1 MLLALLSPLLGAA
14 VNLLPSI
21 IGIFERSQANKHELE
36 LTRLKLDVA
45 IQTAQ
50 LGIDLEEAKADA
62 QEGQSLRQHD
72 STLDGGKFINALR
85 ASIRPVITYIFF
97 ALFVAIKV
105 SAAYVMI
112 SAGADIPT
120 MLNAV
125 WDEETIALFG
135 AIMGF
140 WFGSRTIE
148 RMAGNMPQRKVGYQ
162 VNVTQSTKLPR
173 KRR

>member
-14 VNLLPSI
+14 VNLLPSVL
-21 IGIFERSQANKHELE
+21 GYFERQQANKHEIE
-36 LTRLKLDVA
+36 LTKVKLDVA

-62 QEGQSLRQHD
+62 REGESLRTHD

-105 SAAYVMI
+105 SAAYVML
-112 SAGADIPT
+112 SNGADVPT

-148 RMAGNMPQRKVGYQ
+148 RMSGNISKGRVGYQ
-162 VNVTQSTKLPR
+162 VNVTTSTK
-173 KRR
+173 KK

>member
-14 VNLLPSI
+14 VNLLPNI
-21 IGIFERSQANKHELE
+21 LGFFEKKQEYQHELE

-50 LGIDLEEAKADA
+50 LGIDLEDAKADA
-62 QEGQSLRQHD
+62 REGESLRAHD
-72 STLDGGKFINALR
+72 STLDGGRFINALR
-85 ASIRPVITYIFF
+85 ASIRPVITYVFF

-105 SAAYVMI
+105 SAAYVMLH
-112 SAGADIPT
+112 AGVNIPE
-120 MLNAV
+120 MLQAV
-125 WDEETIALFG
+125 WDSETIALFG

-148 RMAGNMPQRKVGYQ
+148 RLSSNIPRSRMGFQ
-162 VNVTQSTKLPR
+162 VNVTQRSVSK
-173 KRR
+173 KDK

>member
-14 VNLLPSI
+14 VNLLPNI
-21 IGIFERSQANKHELE
+21 LGFFEKREEYKHEIE
-36 LTRLKLDVA
+36 LTKLKLDVA

-62 QEGQSLRQHD
+62 QEGQSLRTHD
-72 STLDGGKFINALR
+72 SSLDGGKFINALR

-105 SAAYVMI
+105 SAAYVMLN
-112 SAGADIPT
+112 SGVDVPT

-148 RMAGNMPQRKVGYQ
+148 RMSSNIPKSRMGYQ
-162 VNVTQSTKLPR
+162 VNVTKSVTKR
-173 KRR
+173 K

>member
-14 VNLLPSI
+14 VNLLPNI
-21 IGIFERSQANKHELE
+21 LGYFERQQANKHEIE
-36 LTRLKLDVA
+36 LTKLKLDVA

-62 QEGQSLRQHD
+62 QEGQSLRTHD

-85 ASIRPVITYIFF
+85 ASIRPVITYVFF

-105 SAAYVMI
+105 SAAYVML
-112 SAGADIPT
+112 SNGADVPT

-148 RMAGNMPQRKVGYQ
+148 RLSGNISRGKVGYQ
-162 VNVTQSTKLPR
+162 VNVTTSSK
-173 KRR
+173 KNK

>member
-21 IGIFERSQANKHELE
+21 IGIFERAQANKHEIE
-36 LTRLKLDVA
+36 LTKLKLDVA

-62 QEGQSLRQHD
+62 REGESLRRHD
-72 STLDGGKFINALR
+72 SNLDGGKFINALR
-85 ASIRPVITYIFF
+85 ASIRPVITYVFF
-97 ALFVAIKV
+97 AMFVIIKI
-105 SAAYVMI
+105 SAAYVMM
-112 SAGADIPT
+112 SNGADIPT
-120 MLNAV
+120 MLSAV

-148 RMAGNMPQRKVGYQ
+148 RLSSNIPQSRMGFQ
-162 VNVTQSTKLPR
+162 VNITKPAKITTKR
-173 KRR
+173 K

>member
-21 IGIFERSQANKHELE
+21 LGFFEKKQEYNHEIE
-36 LTRLKLDVA
+36 LTKLKLDVA

-62 QEGQSLRQHD
+62 REGDSLRAHD

-85 ASIRPVITYIFF
+85 ASIRPVITYVFF
-97 ALFVAIKV
+97 AMFVAIKI
-105 SAAYVMI
+105 SAAYVMLHGGMDVP
-112 SAGADIPT
+112 S
-120 MLNAV
+120 MLQAV
-125 WDEETIALFG
+125 WDSETVALFG

-148 RMAGNMPQRKVGYQ
+148 RLSGNAMNRKMGFQ
-162 VNVTQSTKLPR
+162 VNVVSK
-173 KRR
+173 KNAK

>member
-14 VNLLPSI
+14 VNLLPNI
-21 IGIFERSQANKHELE
+21 LGYFERQQANKHEIE
-36 LTRLKLDVA
+36 LTKVKLDVA

-62 QEGQSLRQHD
+62 REGESLRTHD

-85 ASIRPVITYIFF
+85 ASIRPVITYVFF

-105 SAAYVMI
+105 SAAYVML
-112 SAGADIPT
+112 SNGADVPT

-125 WDEETIALFG
+125 WDEETVALFG

-148 RMAGNMPQRKVGYQ
+148 RMSGNISRGKVGYQ
-162 VNVTQSTKLPR
+162 INVTSSSK
-173 KRR
+173 KK

>member
-14 VNLLPSI
+14 VNLLPNI
-21 IGIFERSQANKHELE
+21 LGYFERQQANKHEIE
-36 LTRLKLDVA
+36 LTKVKLDVA

-62 QEGQSLRQHD
+62 REGESLRTHD

-97 ALFVAIKV
+97 AMFVAIKV
-105 SAAYVMI
+105 SAAYVML
-112 SAGADIPT
+112 SNGADVPT

-125 WDEETIALFG
+125 WDQETIALFG

-148 RMAGNMPQRKVGYQ
+148 RMSGNISRGKVGYQ
-162 VNVTQSTKLPR
+162 VNVTTSSK
-173 KRR
+173 KK

>member
-14 VNLLPSI
+14 VNLLPNV
-21 IGIFERSQANKHELE
+21 IGIFERAQANKHELE

-62 QEGQSLRQHD
+62 REGESLRTHD

-85 ASIRPVITYIFF
+85 ASIRPVITYVFF

-105 SAAYVMI
+105 SAAYVML
-112 SAGADIPT
+112 SSGVDVPT
-120 MLNAV
+120 MLSAV

-148 RMAGNMPQRKVGYQ
+148 RLSANIPKSRMGFQ
-162 VNVTQSTKLPR
+162 VNVTKPVKTVTKR
-173 KRR
+173 K

>member
-14 VNLLPSI
+14 VNLLPNI
-21 IGIFERSQANKHELE
+21 LGYFERQQANKHEIE
-36 LTRLKLDVA
+36 LTKLKLDVA

-62 QEGQSLRQHD
+62 QEGQSLRTHD

-85 ASIRPVITYIFF
+85 ASIRPVITYVFF

-105 SAAYVMI
+105 SAAYVML
-112 SAGADIPT
+112 SNGADVPT

-148 RMAGNMPQRKVGYQ
+148 RLSGNISRGKVGYQ
-162 VNVTQSTKLPR
+162 VNVTASSK
-173 KRR
+173 KNK